1 MGLGLGFGLENKEDQ
16 STLSTVN
23 YMIAVCDFIHL
34 IATRTVCEH
43 GLSQQTSCVML
54 AGMRL
59 LLDTRFTMI
68 GSLIYLQI
76 KMFSVYVHNKQQ
88 ARDMQLWAT
97 NTYACTDYWE
107 EFAVLLQATI
117 ICHIGEEFT
126 TEQEVIMAW
135 TGIPKNI
142 AYTVQH
148 YKIHHNNQ
156 QRLTLCRM
164 IQWIQRGS
172 VSSLWAAKV

>member
-1 MGLGLGFGLENKEDQ
+1 M
-16 STLSTVN
+16 T
-23 YMIAVCDFIHL
+23 AVCEFIHL

-43 GLSQQTSCVML
+43 GWSQQTSCVML

-76 KMFSVYVHNKQQ
+76 KMFSVYVHKQQ
-88 ARDMQLWAT
+88 VRDMQLWAT

>member
-34 IATRTVCEH
+34 IATRTVSEH

-59 LLDTRFTMI
+59 LLDTRFTMT

-88 ARDMQLWAT
+88 ARDMQL
-97 NTYACTDYWE
+97 
-107 EFAVLLQATI
+107 
-117 ICHIGEEFT
+117 
-126 TEQEVIMAW
+126 
-135 TGIPKNI
+135 
-142 AYTVQH
+142 
-148 YKIHHNNQ
+148 
-156 QRLTLCRM
+156 
-164 IQWIQRGS
+164 
-172 VSSLWAAKV
+172 